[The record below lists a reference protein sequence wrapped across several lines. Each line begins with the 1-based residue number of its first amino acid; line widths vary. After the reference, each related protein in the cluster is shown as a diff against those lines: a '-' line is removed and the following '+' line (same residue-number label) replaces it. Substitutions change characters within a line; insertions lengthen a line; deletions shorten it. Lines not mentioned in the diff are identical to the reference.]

1 MSVIIK
7 PEHDKLSNLKTK
19 MTAGEMQLIA
29 RIEEVFKHSN
39 RKIELFFQPNISGLR
54 PDVICIEKSSKKLGE
69 KSPGGIWI
77 IEVKDWNLNNFNIK
91 NNQWYFDNKYP
102 KRSPIDQVQIYR
114 NEIIKLSNELR
125 LKTLINRKSPANY
138 LVKTAIYFHT
148 DTRININ
155 NKYTTILYKDF
166 KASEMEALF
175 ESSKIESLSDK
186 TYDNI
191 KQYLGYLESD
201 FEKPM
206 FNGDSKQLKILNEF
220 KSGMRRKKIIGP
232 GGTGKTE
239 LLAQMVATELI
250 EGKDVLVLT
259 FNITLIRF
267 LHDRIRNAL
276 RKKIEEKKLTIDN
289 YHSFI
294 TKQIKIYDIDNFNNF
309 NNFNNINLFETVKIQ
324 NRYDAIFIDE
334 FQDYKS
340 EWGVIVEKY
349 FLNDNG
355 SFVVFGDANQN
366 IYKRE
371 LVEKRLPK
379 VSILGRPNELNINH
393 RSINVIAEL
402 SKKYQQE
409 FLLEK
414 YDMPRIDSEQLSM
427 FDFSEGNIYVKK
439 EKRISVFFEEVNQFL
454 KSKEI
459 KPNEVSIVGYTRRG
473 LRNYIDTYNE
483 CCLNQEGM
491 SARRVS
497 DYSRTVCTN
506 EEFGL
511 LNGNQK
517 DVNDYER
524 TLKINFKPNHGTTK
538 AITVNS
544 LKGSETEVALVIL
557 EDIVN
562 IDLVDNDN
570 LTELL
575 YTTITRAKK
584 YLFFYYNESVTY
596 PNEVIQFIHFIS
608 NNK

>member
-1 MSVIIK
+1 MSVSIK

-19 MTAGEMQLIA
+19 MTAGEKHLIA
-29 RIEEVFKHSN
+29 RIEEIFKYSN

-54 PDVICIEKSSKKLGE
+54 PDIICIEKSGE
-69 KSPGGIWI
+69 TSPGGIWI
-77 IEVKDWNLNNFNIK
+77 IEVKDWNLNNFQIK
-91 NNQWYFDNKYP
+91 NDQWYFDNKYH
-102 KRSPIDQVQIYR
+102 KRSPIDQVKIYR

-138 LVKTAIYFHT
+138 LVKTAVYFHT

-166 KASEMEALF
+166 KASELKALF
-175 ESSKIESLSDK
+175 ESSRIDSLSDK

-201 FEKPM
+201 FERPV
-206 FNGDSKQLKILNEF
+206 FNGDSKQLKVLNEF
-220 KSGMRRKKIIGP
+220 KSGMKRKKIIGP
-232 GGTGKTE
+232 AGTGKTE

-294 TKQIKIYDIDNFNNF
+294 TKQIKIYNIDNLND
-309 NNFNNINLFETVKIQ
+309 FNNINLFETVKIQ
-324 NRYDAIFIDE
+324 NKYDAIFIDE
-334 FQDYKS
+334 FQDYET
-340 EWGVIVEKY
+340 EWAVIVEKY
-349 FLNDNG
+349 FLNENG

-379 VSILGRPNELNINH
+379 VSILGRPNELNVSH

-414 YDMPRIDSEQLSM
+414 YDMPKIDSEQLSM

-439 EKRISVFFEEVNQFL
+439 EKSISVFFEEVNQFL

-459 KPNEVSIVGYTRRG
+459 KSNEVSIVGYTRRR

-483 CCLNQEGM
+483 CCSNQEGM

-506 EEFGL
+506 EEFIL
-511 LNGNQK
+511 LNENQK

-524 TLKINFKPNHGTTK
+524 TLKRNFKPNHGTTK

-562 IDLVDNDN
+562 MDLDNNDN

-584 YLFFYYNESVTY
+584 YLFFYYNENITY
-596 PNEVIQFIHFIS
+596 PNEVVEFIQFIS

>member
-1 MSVIIK
+1 M
-7 PEHDKLSNLKTK
+7 
-19 MTAGEMQLIA
+19 
-29 RIEEVFKHSN
+29 
-39 RKIELFFQPNISGLR
+39 
-54 PDVICIEKSSKKLGE
+54 
-69 KSPGGIWI
+69 
-77 IEVKDWNLNNFNIK
+77 
-91 NNQWYFDNKYP
+91 
-102 KRSPIDQVQIYR
+102 
-114 NEIIKLSNELR
+114 
-125 LKTLINRKSPANY
+125 
-138 LVKTAIYFHT
+138 
-148 DTRININ
+148 
-155 NKYTTILYKDF
+155 
-166 KASEMEALF
+166 
-175 ESSKIESLSDK
+175 
-186 TYDNI
+186 
-191 KQYLGYLESD
+191 
-201 FEKPM
+201 
-206 FNGDSKQLKILNEF
+206 
-220 KSGMRRKKIIGP
+220 
-232 GGTGKTE
+232 
-239 LLAQMVATELI
+239 
-250 EGKDVLVLT
+250 
-259 FNITLIRF
+259 
-267 LHDRIRNAL
+267 
-276 RKKIEEKKLTIDN
+276 TIDN

-294 TKQIKIYDIDNFNNF
+294 TKQIKIYDIDNFND
-309 NNFNNINLFETVKIQ
+309 FNNINLFETVKIQ

-334 FQDYKS
+334 FQGYKS

-491 SARRVS
+491 SARRVG

-524 TLKINFKPNHGTTK
+524 TLKRNFKPNHGTTK

-562 IDLVDNDN
+562 MDLVDNDN